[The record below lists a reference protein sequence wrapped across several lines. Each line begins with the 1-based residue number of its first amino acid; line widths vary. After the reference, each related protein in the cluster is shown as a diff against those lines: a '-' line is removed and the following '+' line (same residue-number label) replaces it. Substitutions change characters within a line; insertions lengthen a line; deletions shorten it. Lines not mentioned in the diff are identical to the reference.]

1 MVDLYVILIGKG
13 LKTIE
18 EVPLRIRQAVAD
30 KLLTQTQNNLQIIEQ
45 EITNRPVDDY
55 DDTKP
60 QSVRVEPVKEKK

>member
-30 KLLTQTQNNLQIIEQ
+30 KLLPPII
-45 EITNRPVDDY
+45 PDDY

-60 QSVRVEPVKEKK
+60 QSVKVEEKK